1 MDNHEI
7 DRLKDDIGFAFDY
20 VKFSALA
27 ETSVEN
33 NDYDLWNEYHD
44 MEFAAFELVCK
55 HRANGEAMLKKIE
68 VDFGQYVASII
79 ADNAGV
85 TWFDIG
91 GKDFNLDDSI
101 ETIRE
106 AHYYNMILCS
116 YDTAAEIADDIADD
130 K

>member
-7 DRLKDDIGFAFDY
+7 DRLKEDIGFAFDY

-27 ETSVEN
+27 QIESDYELWKEYDEKEFVAWRSVR
-33 NDYDLWNEYHD
+33 D
-44 MEFAAFELVCK
+44 
-55 HRANGEAMLKKIE
+55 HRAKGEAMLEKIE
-68 VDFGQYVASII
+68 ADFGQYVASII

-91 GKDFNLDDSI
+91 GKDFDLDDSSL
-101 ETIRE
+101 TIRE
-106 AHYYNMILCS
+106 AHYYDMILCS

>member
-1 MDNHEI
+1 MDQDNIKE
-7 DRLKDDIGFAFDY
+7 LKELIGFAFDY
-20 VKFSALA
+20 VEFSALA
-27 ETSVEN
+27 EASLKT
-33 NDYDLWNEYHD
+33 NDYDLCIEYSD
-44 MEFAAFELVCK
+44 REFAAWELLRK

-68 VDFGQYVASII
+68 ADFGQYVASII

-91 GKDFNLDDSI
+91 GKDFKLDDPS

-116 YDTAAEIADDIADD
+116 YDTAAEIAEDI
-130 K
+130 

>member
-1 MDNHEI
+1 MDNREI

-20 VKFSALA
+20 VKFSELA

-33 NDYDLWNEYHD
+33 NDYDLWNEYHGK
-44 MEFAAFELVCK
+44 EFASFKLLCK

-68 VDFGQYVASII
+68 ADFGDYVASII

-91 GKDFNLDDSI
+91 GKDFKLDDSSG
-101 ETIRE
+101 TIRE

>member
-7 DRLKDDIGFAFDY
+7 DRLKEDIGFAFDY
-20 VKFSALA
+20 VEFSALA
-27 ETSVEN
+27 EASVEN
-33 NDYDLWNEYHD
+33 NDYDLWNEYHGK
-44 MEFAAFELVCK
+44 EFASFKLLCK

-68 VDFGQYVASII
+68 ADFGQYVASII

-91 GKDFNLDDSI
+91 GKDFNLDDLSG
-101 ETIRE
+101 TIRE

-116 YDTAAEIADDIADD
+116 YDTAAEISEDIADD